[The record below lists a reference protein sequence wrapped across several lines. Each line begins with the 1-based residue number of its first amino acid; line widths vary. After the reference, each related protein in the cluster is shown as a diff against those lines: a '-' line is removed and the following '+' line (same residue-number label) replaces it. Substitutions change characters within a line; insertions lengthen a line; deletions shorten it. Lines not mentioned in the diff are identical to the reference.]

1 MMSAV
6 HKQHIRV
13 YMYPHT
19 HKNKRSIFYRVC
31 FHLSAHTQNLCVSHT
46 LMEGVRCVRLGVTDV
61 GESVKSGRVG
71 DLKGSQKAPNWTSET
86 GGADV
91 DDGEDNLPQ

>member
-1 MMSAV
+1 
-6 HKQHIRV
+6 
-13 YMYPHT
+13 
-19 HKNKRSIFYRVC
+19 
-31 FHLSAHTQNLCVSHT
+31 
-46 LMEGVRCVRLGVTDV
+46 MEGVRCVRLGVTDV

-91 DDGEDNLPQ
+91 DDGEDNLPQWPLLDMPFASEDPQGWPSACPTEP

>member
-1 MMSAV
+1 
-6 HKQHIRV
+6 
-13 YMYPHT
+13 
-19 HKNKRSIFYRVC
+19 
-31 FHLSAHTQNLCVSHT
+31 
-46 LMEGVRCVRLGVTDV
+46 MEGLRCVRLGVTDV